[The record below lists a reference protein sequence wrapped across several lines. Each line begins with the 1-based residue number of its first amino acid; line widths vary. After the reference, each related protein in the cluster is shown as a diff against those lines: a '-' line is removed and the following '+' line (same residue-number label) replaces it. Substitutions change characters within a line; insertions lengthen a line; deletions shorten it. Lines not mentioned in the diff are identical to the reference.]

1 MLVNIEV
8 DASQFRQPLK
18 HYSRLTMVETIAVTR
33 AITNLNEAN
42 EKFNLTQTN
51 EPQFF
56 LEWFSGLPDITE
68 AERAS
73 LDRLKN
79 RYLYYVAD
87 GAISEGTV
95 NIIILSPLLELLGL
109 CDPPYKI
116 RGEQYVQIAIDQG
129 DTILQGR
136 IDALV
141 VQGILWIVL
150 IEAKQYGFSVL
161 QALPQTLA
169 YMMANPNS
177 ENPLFALI
185 MTGEDYMF
193 VKLNQ
198 QSRQYAR
205 SKKFTIAN
213 PQNNELY
220 DVVRVMKRIIGL
232 SFQS

>member
-1 MLVNIEV
+1 
-8 DASQFRQPLK
+8 
-18 HYSRLTMVETIAVTR
+18 MVETVAVTR
-33 AITNLNEAN
+33 AITNLNEAH
-42 EKFNLTQTN
+42 EKFRLTQTN
-51 EPQFF
+51 DPQFF
-56 LEWFSGLPDITE
+56 TEWYEDLPNITE
-68 AERAS
+68 AEKAS

-79 RYLYYVAD
+79 RYLYYIAD

-95 NIIILSPLLELLGL
+95 NIIMLSPLLELLGL

-116 RGEQYVQIAIDQG
+116 RGEKYVQIEIDQG

-141 VQGILWIVL
+141 VQNLLWVVL
-150 IEAKQYGFSVL
+150 IESKQYGFSVL
-161 QALPQTLA
+161 QALPQTLT

-177 ENPLFALI
+177 ETPVFALI

-205 SKKFTIAN
+205 SNKFTIAN

-232 SFQS
+232 SVQP

>member
-1 MLVNIEV
+1 
-8 DASQFRQPLK
+8 
-18 HYSRLTMVETIAVTR
+18 MVETVAVTR
-33 AITNLNEAN
+33 AITNLNEAHD
-42 EKFNLTQTN
+42 KFNLSQADSPEFFTQ
-51 EPQFF
+51 
-56 LEWFSGLPDITE
+56 WFECLPNIND
-68 AERAS
+68 AEKAS

-79 RYLYYVAD
+79 RYLYYLAY

-116 RGEQYVQIAIDQG
+116 RGEQYVQVAIEQG

-141 VQGILWIVL
+141 VQNMLWIVL

-177 ENPLFALI
+177 ENPVFALM

-220 DVVRVMKRIIGL
+220 DVVRVMKRIIDL
-232 SFQS
+232 SVQH

>member
-1 MLVNIEV
+1 
-8 DASQFRQPLK
+8 
-18 HYSRLTMVETIAVTR
+18 MVETVAVTR
-33 AITNLNEAN
+33 AITNLNEAH
-42 EKFNLTQTN
+42 EKFNLTQTHDS
-51 EPQFF
+51 QFF
-56 LEWFSGLPDITE
+56 REWVEELPNINNTE
-68 AERAS
+68 KAS

-79 RYLYYVAD
+79 RYLYYLAD

-116 RGEQYVQIAIDQG
+116 RGEQYVQVAIEQG

-141 VQGILWIVL
+141 VQNMLWIVL

-177 ENPLFALI
+177 ENPVFALM

-220 DVVRVMKRIIGL
+220 DVVRVMKRIIDL
-232 SFQS
+232 SVQH

>member
-1 MLVNIEV
+1 
-8 DASQFRQPLK
+8 
-18 HYSRLTMVETIAVTR
+18 MVETVAVTR
-33 AITNLNEAN
+33 AITNLNEVH
-42 EKFNLTQTN
+42 EKFNLSQTDA
-51 EPQFF
+51 PQFF
-56 LEWFSGLPDITE
+56 TEWFEGLPNIND
-68 AERAS
+68 AEKAS

-79 RYLYYVAD
+79 RYLYYLAD

-116 RGEQYVQIAIDQG
+116 RGEQYVQVAIEQG
-129 DTILQGR
+129 DTVLQGR

-141 VQGILWIVL
+141 VQNMLWIVL

-177 ENPLFALI
+177 ENPVFALI

-198 QSRQYAR
+198 QSHQYAR

-213 PQNNELY
+213 PQDNELY
-220 DVVRVMKRIIGL
+220 DVVQVMKRIIDWNTACL
-232 SFQS
+232 